1 MQYCPFKPLPIMRD
15 LPSIASFFAI
25 TAGISMILAAA
36 IIDIKPPAKDALGY
50 HKCVKLHPERYCGI
64 TYLGRQ

>member
-1 MQYCPFKPLPIMRD
+1 
-15 LPSIASFFAI
+15 
-25 TAGISMILAAA
+25 MILGAA